1 MDRFRISPLAL
12 FCCLL
17 CDPVLAQVTVI
28 GPSTPGVTESEM
40 TLVATSNPGFFV
52 PEFTPVALGSRPGG
66 FDPTNGD
73 IPLAPTGCLQGCFSF
88 DNLTGLVMF
97 DVTFSKPVS
106 AVSVLQMG
114 LAFGNGAEV
123 FAYNSADL
131 PVGHCV
137 GNFEGPFSESVPP
150 GCYKVT
156 FSEGI
161 DGALGGLG
169 NLSITNSTPDITT
182 ILIAGTEGSPASGEA
197 VQFGVPEPG
206 TCSLLAL
213 SLLSLAITRRR
224 LSQRRTNARVLR

>member
-17 CDPVLAQVTVI
+17 CDPVLAQVTII

-40 TLVATSNPGFFV
+40 TLVATSTPGFFM
-52 PEFTPVALGSRPGG
+52 PEFTPVALGSHPGG
-66 FDPTNGD
+66 FDPTNLV
-73 IPLAPTGCLQGCFSF
+73 LAADPHGCLQGCFLPL
-88 DNLTGLVMF
+88 DNPTALVMF

-106 AVSVLQMG
+106 AVTVLQMG

-123 FAYNSADL
+123 LAYNSADL
-131 PVGHCV
+131 PVGHC
-137 GNFEGPFSESVPP
+137 GGTFLGTPSASNPTDSVPA

-156 FSEGI
+156 SVEGI
-161 DGALGGLG
+161 DGADGGLG
-169 NLSITNSTPDITT
+169 NLTISNSTRDITT
-182 ILIAGTEGSPASGEA
+182 VLIAGIGGSEASGEA

-206 TCSLLAL
+206 TCSLFAL

-224 LSQRRTNARVLR
+224 PRTQ

>member
-17 CDPVLAQVTVI
+17 SDPVLAQVTII

-40 TLVATSNPGFFV
+40 TLVATSNPGFFA
-52 PEFTPVALGSRPGG
+52 PEFTPVALGSHPGG
-66 FDPTNGD
+66 FDPTNFD
-73 IPLAPTGCLQGCFSF
+73 LVADPHGCLQGCFLPSS
-88 DNLTGLVMF
+88 DNPTGLVMF

-123 FAYNSADL
+123 LAYNSADL
-131 PVGHCV
+131 PVGHCF
-137 GNFEGPFSESVPP
+137 GTFLGTPSASNPP
-150 GCYKVT
+150 DSNPAGCYKVT
-156 FSEGI
+156 SVEGI
-161 DGALGGLG
+161 DGADGGLG
-169 NLSITNSTPDITT
+169 NLTISNSTPDITT
-182 ILIAGTEGSPASGEA
+182 VLVAGIAGSPAFGEA

-206 TCSLLAL
+206 TCSLFAL

-224 LSQRRTNARVLR
+224 SRTQ